1 MSRQL
6 RRGGGIMNVK
16 PRQKYG
22 IGSIVRSITKPLS
35 KIADKIIPNEIPEL
49 VNKVPAPIRAALLF
63 TPAAPYVAAAN
74 AATALS
80 RSQGRG
86 LSLGDVANLGINY
99 AAYGSSGGFGGQGR
113 YQVPGFSTDGTFT
126 GFGKPA
132 VVPRQEGFNSTDLLE
147 GADYSTPDSQIDF
160 SDYLEGSNYSTPGPQ
175 TDFSDYLEG
184 SNYSTSK
191 PGGEQITA
199 ENIDTLI
206 KNASGGSSE
215 AGAQVVKTATKDVG
229 NIDRLKN
236 LFNDAGGGLSGSKEV
251 FKDVAKDVLGFK
263 EFATFGETMK
273 MKDAVAI
280 FTKNPTLFIGVPTA
294 MAYLTAPKQPDE
306 TEFDFDER
314 KEIVN
319 SYLKRYYSQA
329 NPTKTAAEVSS
340 FVSDNTRE
348 YSAKGGLMGL
358 RKNYG
363 FGNLVKGSGV
373 VSAKM
378 DAGDAPVSGSG
389 KGIGGMLSS
398 FIANNPELFSKVSD
412 QMNASVKTNN
422 INFMDVNPKDG
433 IDDRDPR
440 NGMRQQAMGGGMMMP
455 MQQSMPMGTPR
466 INEGGVTELDY
477 RAKGG
482 FVPVGI
488 KEKADDVP
496 AMLSKNEFV
505 MTADAVRAAGGG
517 SIQKGAQKMYDTMK
531 QLESRVV

>member
-113 YQVPGFSTDGTFT
+113 YQVPGYGTDGTFI
-126 GFGKPA
+126 GFGKPE
-132 VVPRQEGFNSTDLLE
+132 VVPGLDAESIRQEGFNSTDLLE
-147 GADYSTPDSQIDF
+147 GADYSAPVPAPVSVT
-160 SDYLEGSNYSTPGPQ
+160 GSNATNNISKIITKKEQ
-175 TDFSDYLEG
+175 SFTDALKDIGKDFFGFEEFKAF
-184 SNYSTSK
+184 NEAT
-191 PGGEQITA
+191 
-199 ENIDTLI
+199 
-206 KNASGGSSE
+206 SGG
-215 AGAQVVKTATKDVG
+215 AKLKAAV
-229 NIDRLKN
+229 NI
-236 LFNDAGGGLSGSKEV
+236 
-251 FKDVAKDVLGFK
+251 FK
-263 EFATFGETMK
+263 
-273 MKDAVAI
+273 
-280 FTKNPTLFIGVPTA
+280 KNPTLFATSAAAIG
-294 MAYLTAPKQPDE
+294 YLATPQQPDE
-306 TEFDFDER
+306 SDFDYAKRKSVVSPYLER
-314 KEIVN
+314 F
-319 SYLKRYYSQA
+319 YRQA
-329 NPTKTAAEVSS
+329 NPTKTDTQVTDFVTANTKEYAA
-340 FVSDNTRE
+340 N
-348 YSAKGGLMGL
+348 GGLMGL
-358 RKNYG
+358 R
-363 FGNLVKGSGV
+363 
-373 VSAKM
+373 
-378 DAGDAPVSGSG
+378 
-389 KGIGGMLSS
+389 
-398 FIANNPELFSKVSD
+398 
-412 QMNASVKTNN
+412 
-422 INFMDVNPKDG
+422 
-433 IDDRDPR
+433 
-440 NGMRQQAMGGGMMMP
+440 QQAMMGGGMMMP